1 MLKDIFKKHILFYK
15 LLTNIL
21 IALLVIWFFAILGE
35 SFLPGFISTN
45 ISFLK
50 LTLLIFAIILSLH
63 WLSKKIEIPKT
74 NKIEIPK
81 TVLFVTIFFLVIVS
95 GLALL
100 KFNYFSN
107 VVITL
112 TTLLILFYLY
122 KEFLNKEE

>member
-21 IALLVIWFFAILGE
+21 IALLVMWFFAILGE

-50 LTLLIFAIILSLH
+50 LTLLISAIIFSIHLVSEKIEKPTANKSE
-63 WLSKKIEIPKT
+63 LSKPT
-74 NKIEIPK
+74 
-81 TVLFVTIFFLVIVS
+81 LFITIFFLIIIS

-100 KFNYFSN
+100 KFSYFSN
-107 VVITL
+107 IVITL

-122 KEFLNKEE
+122 KELLGHEN